1 MQVHDLA
8 PAPGAKKSGK
18 RLARG
23 IGGKGGKTAGRG
35 TKGQHS
41 RGRGKVARGF
51 EGGQMPLKQRV
62 PKLKGFTNPFRVEYT
77 AVNLDTIAGLVS
89 EHGESTVSPDV
100 LHAHGIVR
108 KDAFVKV
115 LARGEIGGKVDVHA
129 HAVSKAAQ
137 SAIEAAGGSVTLIQL
152 PFKAEG
158 KAGRPAAKGNQF
170 TNR

>member
-1 MQVHDLA
+1 MRVDDLA
-8 PAPGAKKSGK
+8 PAPGSKKSAVRVG
-18 RLARG
+18 RG
-23 IGGKGGKTAGRG
+23 TGGRRGKTAGRG
-35 TKGQHS
+35 TKGQ
-41 RGRGKVARGF
+41 RARNTVARGF

-62 PKLKGFTNPFRVEYT
+62 PKLKGFTNPFRVEYS
-77 AVNLDTIAGLVS
+77 AVNLDTISMLLA
-89 EHGESTVSPDV
+89 EHGETTITPEV

-115 LARGEIGGKVDVHA
+115 LARGELSGKVEVHA
-129 HAVSKAAQ
+129 HGASKAAQ
-137 SAIEAAGGSVTLIQL
+137 AAIEAAGGSLTLIEL